1 MGDSAGGQILSL
13 YADICTNAEYA
24 KEYDFQVPEGL
35 KIKAVALNCG
45 QYNMEDTSDMT
56 RQLMEEYLPGKG
68 TPEEL
73 KRISSDLY
81 ITDQFPPAYVM
92 TAEGDFLR
100 KQAPY
105 MYGKLKEK
113 NVFCELHEYSSPK
126 EKLMHVFHLNMRSED
141 AKRCNDDECEF
152 FRKFIGR

>member
-1 MGDSAGGQILSL
+1 M
-13 YADICTNAEYA
+13 TNNFTAEKNGNALQNSYF
-24 KEYDFQVPEGL
+24 EFL
-35 KIKAVALNCG
+35 KNTYI
-45 QYNMEDTSDMT
+45 
-56 RQLMEEYLPGKG
+56 
-68 TPEEL
+68 L

>member
-1 MGDSAGGQILSL
+1 
-13 YADICTNAEYA
+13 
-24 KEYDFQVPEGL
+24 
-35 KIKAVALNCG
+35 
-45 QYNMEDTSDMT
+45 
-56 RQLMEEYLPGKG
+56 
-68 TPEEL
+68 
-73 KRISSDLY
+73 
-81 ITDQFPPAYVM
+81 M

-152 FRKFIGR
+152 FRKFIREVTGNEKNSYRSRHAK